1 MKNLTLTRAEPLADL
16 EYMVRRW
23 AQDRGI
29 YDHSTPQAQVLKAV
43 SEMGELADNIL
54 KGRDVRDDIGDVV
67 VCLINVAAMQETNL
81 SECLQKAWDDIKDRK
96 GRMVPGG
103 AFVKEGDA

>member
-1 MKNLTLTRAEPLADL
+1 MNNLNHL
-16 EYMVRRW
+16 ENLVRMW
-23 AQDRGI
+23 AKARGI
-29 YDHSTPQAQVLKAV
+29 YEHSTPQAQTLKAV

-54 KGRDVRDDIGDVV
+54 KGRDVRDDIGDVI
-67 VCLINVAAMQETNL
+67 VCLINVAAMQGTNL

-103 AFVKEGDA
+103 AFVKENDDG